1 MKKLALIL
9 AIVFVCLA
17 FCACG
22 KTFSTKVFDENGI
35 YAEYSSLSAE
45 EQEKFLSEAE
55 EEGYALGMDNEGRI
69 TLKKDGKT
77 YVLGESKAAK

>member
-9 AIVFVCLA
+9 TIMIMCLA

-35 YAEYSSLSAE
+35 YAEYSSLSVE
-45 EQEKFLSEAE
+45 DQEKFLAEAV
-55 EEGYALGMDNEGRI
+55 EEGYTIGMDNEGRVI
-69 TLKKDGKT
+69 LKKDGKT
-77 YVLGESKAAK
+77 FVLGESKTAK